1 MSNRQINTGSLSG
14 DLIAQKKH
22 VETSAI
28 QLKLPYTQTIQQ
40 WIAPCIADAALYGF
54 LMKYSQ
60 TFEAF
65 WARPGIVSA

>member
-14 DLIAQKKH
+14 DIAQKH

-40 WIAPCIADAALYGF
+40 WIAPCIADAAMYGF